1 MEENKYS
8 IIAKNISKGYKMYSS
23 PKQKLM
29 DLILPK
35 GAGKTFYA
43 LKDLS
48 FKVEKGEVVGL
59 LGLNGSGK
67 STLSNILGGVSM
79 PTSGEIKINGESALI
94 AIGLGMNNFLTGIE
108 NIELKALMMGYKKS
122 EVEEIKQE
130 IIDFA
135 DIGEFINQPLR
146 T

>member
-8 IIAKNISKGYKMYSS
+8 IIAKNVSKGYKMYSS
-23 PKQKLM
+23 SKQKLM

-59 LGLNGSGK
+59 L
-67 STLSNILGGVSM
+67 
-79 PTSGEIKINGESALI
+79 
-94 AIGLGMNNFLTGIE
+94 
-108 NIELKALMMGYKKS
+108 
-122 EVEEIKQE
+122 
-130 IIDFA
+130 
-135 DIGEFINQPLR
+135 
-146 T
+146 

>member
-23 PKQKLM
+23 PKEKLL

-43 LKDLS
+43 LKDIS
-48 FKVEKGEVVGL
+48 FKVEKGDVVGL

-79 PTSGEIKINGESALI
+79 PTSGEIEINGEASLI
-94 AIGLGMNNFLTGIE
+94 AIGIVINNFLSGI
-108 NIELKALMMGYKKS
+108 
-122 EVEEIKQE
+122 
-130 IIDFA
+130 
-135 DIGEFINQPLR
+135 
-146 T
+146 